1 MTTWPVQIYPVPST
15 KVKLITCF
23 HDFRIYILIFLR
35 NFLFYCCFSTKWKF
49 SIVIRNADIT
59 FYYNPNLGALLNIT
73 SGPEVL

>member
-23 HDFRIYILIFLR
+23 HDFRIYILF
-35 NFLFYCCFSTKWKF
+35 FFTKFSFFCCFSTKWKF
-49 SIVIRNADIT
+49 SIVIRNADISV
-59 FYYNPNLGALLNIT
+59 YYNPPLRALPDIT